1 MVAERIT
8 RQFPPSSAASY
19 ALASCTLCH
28 KVNPV
33 HRRCCSR
40 CGARLHL
47 RTPNSVQVTLSFV
60 LTALLLYIPANLFP
74 IMSTELLGDDSPSTI
89 VGGVVL
95 FIEHGSYFVAL
106 VIFTA
111 SVIIPV
117 AKILAIFWLCHATTR
132 KTPLR
137 HYELTRLY
145 RLTEFVGKWS
155 MIDVFVVAIL
165 VALIQVQGFMAIH
178 PGIAANA
185 FAGVVILTMI
195 GAQQFDVR
203 LIWDKQRLP

>member
-1 MVAERIT
+1 
-8 RQFPPSSAASY
+8 
-19 ALASCTLCH
+19 
-28 KVNPV
+28 
-33 HRRCCSR
+33 
-40 CGARLHL
+40 
-47 RTPNSVQVTLSFV
+47 
-60 LTALLLYIPANLFP
+60 
-74 IMSTELLGDDSPSTI
+74 MSTELLGDDSPSTI

-165 VALIQVQGFMAIH
+165 VALIQVQGLH
-178 PGIAANA
+178 GNSPGIAANA